1 MMDPIVAKAVVV
13 EIDPPY
19 QEYGLSVIQHDLHA
33 ELLIA
38 AIEGY
43 YKRFFDV
50 LCDQANPQ
58 VITGT
63 IRVFH
68 EGFKIENKKF
78 EIYVGV
84 D

>member
-1 MMDPIVAKAVVV
+1 MEAIVAKAVVV

-19 QEYGLSVIQHDLHA
+19 QEYGLSVIQNDLHA
-33 ELLIA
+33 ELLVDSI
-38 AIEGY
+38 IGY

-50 LCDQANPQ
+50 MFDQSNPQ

-68 EGFKIENKKF
+68 EGFKIETKKF

>member
-13 EIDPPY
+13 EINPPY
-19 QEYGLSVIQHDLHA
+19 QEYGLSVIQNDLHA
-33 ELLIA
+33 ELLIDS
-38 AIEGY
+38 IIGY

-50 LCDQANPQ
+50 LFDQSNPQ

>member
-1 MMDPIVAKAVVV
+1 MDPIVAKAVVV

-19 QEYGLSVIQHDLHA
+19 QEYGLSVIQNDLHA
-33 ELLIA
+33 ELLVDSI
-38 AIEGY
+38 IGY

-50 LCDQANPQ
+50 LFDQSNPQ

-68 EGFKIENKKF
+68 EGFKIETKKF

>member
-1 MMDPIVAKAVVV
+1 MESIVAKAVVV

-33 ELLIA
+33 ELLIDS
-38 AIEGY
+38 IIGY

-50 LCDQANPQ
+50 MFDQSNPQ

-63 IRVFH
+63 IRVFY

-78 EIYVGV
+78 EIYAGV

>member
-1 MMDPIVAKAVVV
+1 MEAIVAKAVVV

-33 ELLIA
+33 ELLIDS
-38 AIEGY
+38 IIGY

-50 LCDQANPQ
+50 LFDQSNSQ

-63 IRVFH
+63 IRVFY
-68 EGFKIENKKF
+68 EGFKIETKKF

>member
-19 QEYGLSVIQHDLHA
+19 QEYGLSVIQNDLHA
-33 ELLIA
+33 ELLVDSI
-38 AIEGY
+38 IGY

-50 LCDQANPQ
+50 LFDQSNPQ

>member
-1 MMDPIVAKAVVV
+1 METIVAKAVVV
-13 EIDPPY
+13 EIDSPY
-19 QEYGLSVIQHDLHA
+19 QEYGLSVIQNDLHS
-33 ELLIA
+33 ELLIDS
-38 AIEGY
+38 IIGY

-50 LCDQANPQ
+50 LFDQSNPQ

-78 EIYVGV
+78 DIYVGV

>member
-1 MMDPIVAKAVVV
+1 MDPIVAKAVVV

-19 QEYGLSVIQHDLHA
+19 QEYGLSVIQNDLHA
-33 ELLIA
+33 ELLVDSI
-38 AIEGY
+38 IGY
-43 YKRFFDV
+43 YKRFFNV
-50 LCDQANPQ
+50 LFDQSNPQ

-68 EGFKIENKKF
+68 EGFKIETKKF